1 MVMSIRDHRTGYAY
15 NKRNKLAKELWNAPR
30 VPKYNRER
38 LKESG
43 KRHEVTK
50 LRLGDDFDVG

>member
-1 MVMSIRDHRTGYAY
+1 MSIRDHRTGYAY
-15 NKRNKLAKELWNAPR
+15 NRRNKLAKELWNAPR